1 MKGIAAEA
9 SKKLP
14 IDFFWKISRKLFEVI
29 SKNSE
34 LEVISKKLVAEFQMT
49 CRSLRFRSFFFLINA
64 AYISED
70 FSITNGTCIE
80 IPKVTTEEIPE
91 KIWNF
96 LRNLQNWSQNCF
108 QWHYWKNSQWNCLR
122 ISRKIFRKNFIKYQL
137 SHSKI
142 FQFPVK

>member
-96 LRNLQNWSQNCF
+96 LRNLQN
-108 QWHYWKNSQWNCLR
+108 
-122 ISRKIFRKNFIKYQL
+122 
-137 SHSKI
+137 
-142 FQFPVK
+142 